1 MDVAERMNM
10 IRLIEK
16 IENNL
21 EYSEKLGIKNVSE
34 FRLEENEKSEREA
47 KC

>member
-1 MDVAERMNM
+1 MDMAKRMNM
-10 IRLIEK
+10 IRIIEK

-21 EYSEKLGIKNVSE
+21 EYSERLGIKNVSE
-34 FRLEENEKSEREA
+34 FRLGENEKSERRT

>member
-34 FRLEENEKSEREA
+34 LRLEENEKSERRT